1 MKSVRCNYAQSLIS
15 HGLQSYVLIVCKN
28 QAICKMQPVGCKC
41 SCTKLENKYVI
52 LLIDIFNTLN
62 AYNSDE
68 QFYSICICIC
78 RIFSKRF
85 MFTSWP
91 VSRTTRPDASDHQ
104 RARPTPVFME
114 TSLNRKIIYFFIER
128 WETLMSPTSDD
139 EPETVSFL
147 V

>member
-1 MKSVRCNYAQSLIS
+1 MKSVRCSDAQSLIS

-28 QAICKMQPVGCKC
+28 RAICKMQWVGCKC
-41 SCTKLENKYVI
+41 SCTQLENKYVS
-52 LLIDIFNTLN
+52 LLIDIFNTLK

-68 QFYSICICIC
+68 QLYSICIC

-91 VSRTTRPDASDHQ
+91 VSRTTGPDASDHQ

-114 TSLNRKIIYFFIER
+114 TSLNRKIINFFIEG

-139 EPETVSFL
+139 EAKTVSFL